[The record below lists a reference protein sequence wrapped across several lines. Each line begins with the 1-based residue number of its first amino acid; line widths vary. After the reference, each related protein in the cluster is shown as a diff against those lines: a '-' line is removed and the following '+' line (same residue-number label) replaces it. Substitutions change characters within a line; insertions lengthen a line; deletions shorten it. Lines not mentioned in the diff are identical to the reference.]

1 MTIREKLYQIE
12 KLAAEIDAE
21 LPHNATTIS
30 RHGYDLFT
38 VRTVNL
44 GAPLDRIRTDAAT
57 ILSHLPRGTQ

>member
-12 KLAAEIDAE
+12 KLAAEIDAD
-21 LPHNATTIS
+21 LPREATTIS
-30 RHGYDLFT
+30 RHNFDLFA
-38 VRTVNL
+38 VRTVNI